1 MWSAMCDNPKCFAY
15 TEAFKTKKEVVECWN
30 NRPAEEA
37 KTARIAELE
46 QENRELL
53 VKCERMLILLH
64 DSRGNELIVNT
75 DIIATVKE
83 ERSNYPTTG
92 LYILSTTT
100 GGEITI
106 KESPREVK
114 SLQDQA
120 AKKARG
126 EA

>member
-1 MWSAMCDNPKCFAY
+1 
-15 TEAFKTKKEVVECWN
+15 
-30 NRPAEEA
+30 
-37 KTARIAELE
+37 
-46 QENRELL
+46 
-53 VKCERMLILLH
+53 MLILLH

-83 ERSNYPTTG
+83 QWANYSYTG
-92 LYILSTTT
+92 LYTLFTTT

-114 SLQDQA
+114 FLQDQA

>member
-1 MWSAMCDNPKCFAY
+1 
-15 TEAFKTKKEVVECWN
+15 
-30 NRPAEEA
+30 
-37 KTARIAELE
+37 
-46 QENRELL
+46 
-53 VKCERMLILLH
+53 MLILLH

-83 ERSNYPTTG
+83 QWTSYSTTG
-92 LYILSTTT
+92 LYTLFTTT

-114 SLQDQA
+114 FLQDQA

>member
-1 MWSAMCDNPKCFAY
+1 
-15 TEAFKTKKEVVECWN
+15 
-30 NRPAEEA
+30 
-37 KTARIAELE
+37 
-46 QENRELL
+46 
-53 VKCERMLILLH
+53 MLILLH

-83 ERSNYPTTG
+83 QWTSYSTTG

-114 SLQDQA
+114 FLQDQA

-126 EA
+126 EE

>member
-1 MWSAMCDNPKCFAY
+1 
-15 TEAFKTKKEVVECWN
+15 
-30 NRPAEEA
+30 
-37 KTARIAELE
+37 
-46 QENRELL
+46 
-53 VKCERMLILLH
+53 MLILLH

-83 ERSNYPTTG
+83 QWTSYSTTG

-106 KESPREVK
+106 KESPWEVK
-114 SLQDQA
+114 LLQDQA

>member
-1 MWSAMCDNPKCFAY
+1 
-15 TEAFKTKKEVVECWN
+15 
-30 NRPAEEA
+30 
-37 KTARIAELE
+37 
-46 QENRELL
+46 
-53 VKCERMLILLH
+53 MLILLH

-83 ERSNYPTTG
+83 QWSNYSTAG
-92 LYILSTTT
+92 RYILSTTT

-114 SLQDQA
+114 FLQDQA

>member
-1 MWSAMCDNPKCFAY
+1 
-15 TEAFKTKKEVVECWN
+15 
-30 NRPAEEA
+30 
-37 KTARIAELE
+37 
-46 QENRELL
+46 
-53 VKCERMLILLH
+53 MLILLH

-83 ERSNYPTTG
+83 QWTSYSTTG

-114 SLQDQA
+114 FLQDQA
-120 AKKARG
+120 AKKSEG
-126 EA
+126 

>member
-1 MWSAMCDNPKCFAY
+1 
-15 TEAFKTKKEVVECWN
+15 
-30 NRPAEEA
+30 
-37 KTARIAELE
+37 
-46 QENRELL
+46 
-53 VKCERMLILLH
+53 MLILLH

-83 ERSNYPTTG
+83 QWTSYSTTG

-114 SLQDQA
+114 FLQDQA
-120 AKKARG
+120 AKKVRG
-126 EA
+126 EE

>member
-1 MWSAMCDNPKCFAY
+1 
-15 TEAFKTKKEVVECWN
+15 
-30 NRPAEEA
+30 
-37 KTARIAELE
+37 
-46 QENRELL
+46 
-53 VKCERMLILLH
+53 MLILFH

-83 ERSNYPTTG
+83 QWTSYSTTG

-106 KESPREVK
+106 TESPREVK
-114 SLQDQA
+114 FLQDQA

>member
-1 MWSAMCDNPKCFAY
+1 
-15 TEAFKTKKEVVECWN
+15 
-30 NRPAEEA
+30 
-37 KTARIAELE
+37 
-46 QENRELL
+46 
-53 VKCERMLILLH
+53 MLILLH

-83 ERSNYPTTG
+83 QWANYSTTG

-106 KESPREVK
+106 MESPREVK
-114 SLQDQA
+114 FLQDQA